1 MIAKNV
7 FDKCLDKGLTI
18 AFAES
23 MTGGNLS
30 FQMIQNEGS
39 SNVLLGSIVAYH
51 RDLKRT
57 LLGVDQKDIDEYSVV
72 SQRVAD
78 QMALGIYNH
87 TKADLCVSI
96 TGNAGPTLDINTEK
110 KETFIA
116 ILFQEKVYQY
126 HLDLDANDRMKNIED
141 ATKFVYQKIEELL

>member
-1 MIAKNV
+1 MIAKKV

-39 SNVLLGSIVAYH
+39 SKVLLGSIIAYH
-51 RDLKRT
+51 KNLKRA
-57 LLGVDQKDIDEYSVV
+57 LLSVDQKDIDEYSVV

-78 QMALGIYNH
+78 QMALGIHNH

-110 KETFIA
+110 KEAFIA
-116 ILFQEKVYQY
+116 ILFQEKIYQY
-126 HLDLDANDRMKNIED
+126 HLDLDANDRMKNITD

>member
-39 SNVLLGSIVAYH
+39 SKVLLGSIIAYH
-51 RDLKRT
+51 KDLKIS
-57 LLGVDQKDIDEYSVV
+57 LLSMDQKDIDEYSVV

-110 KETFIA
+110 KEAFIA